1 MSINSTHPLMG
12 VQERRR
18 MANVSA
24 KQAAAVTGLALQSY
38 YRLERGERVC
48 PLPRALKLAQLIGC
62 TVEQLGNIPTLDERI
77 AALRDKS
84 EREIAA
90 LRDKSFR
97 DEWSDVNA
105 TTSPRTA
112 AGPGITGTMT
122 GQVVNAPPQPIHQP
136 VTDEAAEIAALVAQL
151 EAGFP
156 PEPDVDPANDD
167 DGEDGE

>member
-97 DEWSDVNA
+97 DEYGRGREHGIHEP

-112 AGPGITGTMT
+112 AARHQASP
-122 GQVVNAPPQPIHQP
+122 AP
-136 VTDEAAEIAALVAQL
+136 
-151 EAGFP
+151 
-156 PEPDVDPANDD
+156 
-167 DGEDGE
+167 

>member
-1 MSINSTHPLMG
+1 
-12 VQERRR
+12 

-24 KQAAAVTGLALQSY
+24 KQAATVTGLALQSY

-97 DEWSDVNA
+97 DEYGRGREHGIHEP
-105 TTSPRTA
+105 TISPRTA
-112 AGPGITGTMT
+112 AGPGITGTITGTMT

-156 PEPDVDPANDD
+156 PEPDVDPSIT